1 MPLDTALA
9 IDIDPFAVPQP
20 AATAATAATAEI
32 LTLPIARDHSSRAPT
47 VLDALD
53 QTTTHAS
60 VIPLSSAPAAA
71 ASETA
76 TRLRVIGG
84 FDLQRCGQPIRVS
97 PTGQRL
103 LALLVCHDRR
113 MDRSRIAGMLWPDVT
128 EARCRGN
135 LRTVVYRLQR
145 SAPGLLVNDGD
156 EVSLLPE
163 IEVDLEVVTSLA
175 QTLLDR
181 SEDEPLDMVDVHRH
195 LLGDVLPAW
204 DEDWLDDIRFRFR
217 QLRLAALECLA
228 HRLIGLRRFPQAM
241 EAALA
246 AVQADPLRETAHEAV
261 IRVCVTQGNRNDAI
275 SHFQTYR
282 CHIREELGLDPSER
296 IQELLWT
303 AV

>member
-1 MPLDTALA
+1 MTLHTPLPIDT
-9 IDIDPFAVPQP
+9 DPHVAPEPTTV
-20 AATAATAATAEI
+20 ASAAEI
-32 LTLPIARDHSSRAPT
+32 LTLPITHGRGSRFAADRGT
-47 VLDALD
+47 LSQTENGAL
-53 QTTTHAS
+53 
-60 VIPLSSAPAAA
+60 VIPLASARAPAT
-71 ASETA
+71 SETA
-76 TRLRVIGG
+76 TSLRVIGG
-84 FDLQRCGQPIRVS
+84 FELQRCGQPVRVS

-113 MDRSRIAGMLWPDVT
+113 MDRSRVAGMLWPDVT

-145 SAPGLLVNDGD
+145 FSPGLLVNDGD

-163 IEVDLEVVTSLA
+163 IEVDLEMLTSLA
-175 QTLLDR
+175 QSLLDR
-181 SEDEPLDMVDVHRH
+181 ADEPLDMVDVHRH

-204 DEDWLDDIRFRFR
+204 DEDWLDDVRFRFR

-228 HRLIGLRRFPQAM
+228 HRLIGLRRYPQAM

-261 IRVCVTQGNRNDAI
+261 IRVCVTQGNRNDALR
-275 SHFQTYR
+275 HFQTYR
-282 CHIREELGLDPSER
+282 CQIREELGLDPSER